1 MPVLFLTSVFNETDP
16 RFAKCSLGCET
27 LVSTSGLRIYYYVGT
42 KEATPE
48 GTLRGRITHTA
59 WMWNRGVSGTMLEI
73 ITCTGSSKTK
83 PMAN

>member
-1 MPVLFLTSVFNETDP
+1 MQ
-16 RFAKCSLGCET
+16 FATQVIGCQI
-27 LVSTSGLRIYYYVGT
+27 LVSTSDLRMYYYVGT

-73 ITCTGSSKTK
+73 ITCTGSFKTK
-83 PMAN
+83 PMEN